1 MNLRRKF
8 AIGCL
13 GATLAG
19 LGLVPGCGAGIGG
32 GGGTAPP
39 APAPVAN
46 TVDVSVGPGP
56 ANNAVNFLFV
66 SVTVCNPGGTT
77 TCTTIPDVLV
87 DTGSS
92 GLRILAS
99 APGVSG
105 LTLGG
110 VTVAGS
116 AVYECVPYADGTYL
130 WGQVM
135 AADVSMAGENAT
147 TVPVQILDD
156 TPAPS
161 NVTSYCDPLGGPNVG
176 AVSALQANGILGIGV
191 TIPDCGTPCSDS
203 DVLPFYWLCSSSSTC
218 SSPAYVPTATQTS
231 NPVAFFN
238 SDDNGVILAMNS
250 VAAGGAASASGKLI
264 IGVGTQSDNAVSSSA
279 KVYALSRNVL
289 VGTEYSTIQATYNGT
304 TYPALLD
311 SSESTNAF
319 LDARTLAAASAG
331 SAITYC
337 SGSNYLFCLS
347 AGTASPLS
355 LPFTAKD
362 SNGDWSTVD
371 LSIGDATT
379 LLNTSIAL
387 GGANTA
393 VPGLTGGYALGASD
407 YVYLGMPFFYSRTVY
422 VGISGQ
428 VPPPGVTNVPLGYW
442 AF

>member
-19 LGLVPGCGAGIGG
+19 LGFVPGCGSGNG

-39 APAPVAN
+39 APPPVAN

-66 SVTVCNPGGTT
+66 SVKVCNPGGTT
-77 TCTTIPDVLV
+77 TCATIPNVLV

-92 GLRILAS
+92 GLRILAN

-105 LTLGG
+105 LTPDEL
-110 VTVAGS
+110 TVAGS

-130 WGQVM
+130 WGPVVG
-135 AADVSMAGENAT
+135 AGVSMAGENAT
-147 TVPVQILDD
+147 TVPLQILVD

-191 TIPDCGTPCSDS
+191 TIRDCGTPCSDS
-203 DVLPFYWLCSSSSTC
+203 NVLPFYWLCSSSSAC
-218 SSPAYVPTATQTS
+218 SSPAFVPTVAQIS

-238 SDDNGVILAMNS
+238 GDDNGVILAMSS
-250 VAAGGAASASGKLI
+250 VAAGGAASASGILT
-264 IGVGTQSDNAVSSSA
+264 IGVGTQSDNALSSSA
-279 KVYALSRNVL
+279 TVYALSGSVL
-289 VGTEYSTIQATYNGT
+289 FGTLYHTILATYNGAI
-304 TYPALLD
+304 YPALID
-311 SSESTNAF
+311 SSASTNVF
-319 LDARTLAAASAG
+319 LDAQTVAAASAG
-331 SAITYC
+331 SPITSC
-337 SGSNYLFCLS
+337 PGSNYLFCLL

-355 LPFTAKD
+355 LPFTAKG

-371 LSIGDATT
+371 LSIGDAAT
-379 LLNTSIAL
+379 LLNTSILL
-387 GGANTA
+387 GGGNTA
-393 VPGLTGGYALGASD
+393 LPGLTGGYALGADD
-407 YVYLGMPFFYSRTVY
+407 YIYLGMPFFYNRTVY

-428 VPPPGVTNVPLGYW
+428 VLPTGVTNAPLGYW

>member
-1 MNLRRKF
+1 MNLRTKF

-19 LGLVPGCGAGIGG
+19 LGFVPGCGSGNG

-39 APAPVAN
+39 APPPVAN

-56 ANNAVNFLFV
+56 ANNAVNSLFV
-66 SVTVCNPGGTT
+66 SVKVCNPGGTA

-92 GLRILAS
+92 GLRILAN

-105 LTLGG
+105 LTLGELE
-110 VTVAGS
+110 VAGS

-130 WGQVM
+130 WGSVVG
-135 AADVSMAGENAT
+135 ADVSMAGENAT
-147 TVPVQILDD
+147 TVPVQILVD

-176 AVSALQANGILGIGV
+176 AVSALGANGILGVGV
-191 TIPDCGTPCSDS
+191 TIRDCGTPCSDS
-203 DVLPFYWLCSSSSTC
+203 DVLPFYWLCSSSSAC
-218 SSPAYVPTATQTS
+218 SYPAFVPTETQIS

-238 SDDNGVILAMNS
+238 GDDNGVILAMNS
-250 VAAGGAASASGKLI
+250 VAAGGAPSASGILT
-264 IGVGTQSDNAVSSSA
+264 IGVGTQSDNDLSSSA
-279 KVYALSRNVL
+279 TVYAPSGSVIFGAL
-289 VGTEYSTIQATYNGT
+289 YHTILATYNGT
-304 TYPALLD
+304 TYPALID
-311 SSESTNAF
+311 SSASSNVF
-319 LDARTLAAASAG
+319 LDAHTVAAASAG
-331 SAITYC
+331 SAVTYC
-337 SGSNYLFCLS
+337 SGSNFLFCLP

-355 LPFTAKD
+355 LPFTAKG
-362 SNGDWSTVD
+362 SNGDSSTVD

-379 LLNTSIAL
+379 LLNTSILL

-393 VPGLTGGYALGASD
+393 VPGLTGGYALGAND
-407 YVYLGMPFFYSRTVY
+407 YVYLGMPFFYNRTVY
-422 VGISGQ
+422 VGISGK
-428 VPPPGVTNVPLGYW
+428 VPPTGVTNAPLGYW

>member
-46 TVDVSVGPGP
+46 SVDVSVGPGP
-56 ANNAVNFLFV
+56 TNNAVNFAFV
-66 SVTVCNPGGTT
+66 SVTVCNPGGMNA
-77 TCTTIPDVLV
+77 CTTIPDVLV

-99 APGVSG
+99 APGISG

-116 AVYECVPYADGTYL
+116 AIYECVPYADGSYL

-135 AADVSMAGENAT
+135 SADVSMAGENAT
-147 TVPVQILDD
+147 TVPVQILAD
-156 TPAPS
+156 TPMPT
-161 NVTSYCDPLGGPNVG
+161 NVASECDPLGGPNLT
-176 AVSALQANGILGIGV
+176 AASALQANGILGIGV
-191 TIPDCGTPCSDS
+191 TTADCGTACSTS
-203 DVLPFYWLCSSSSTC
+203 NPLPFYWLCTSSSAC
-218 SSPAYVPTATQTS
+218 SGTAFLPMATQTS

-238 SDDNGVILAMNS
+238 RDDNGVILAMSS
-250 VAAGGAASASGKLI
+250 VAAGGAASATGILTF
-264 IGVGTQSDNAVSSSA
+264 GVGTQSDNALSSSA
-279 KVYALSRNVL
+279 KVYPLSEDFL
-289 VGTEYSTIQATYNGT
+289 FGAQYHTILATYNGT
-304 TYPALLD
+304 TYPALID
-311 SSESTNAF
+311 SSASSNLF
-319 LDARTLAAASAG
+319 LDAPTVAAASAG

-337 SGSNYLFCLS
+337 PGSSYLFCLS

-362 SNGDWSTVD
+362 SNGDSSTVN
-371 LSIGDATT
+371 LSIGDAMT
-379 LLNTSIAL
+379 LLNSSILL

-393 VPGLTGGYALGASD
+393 VPGLTGGYALGGND
-407 YVYLGMPFFYSRTVY
+407 YVDLGLPFFYNRTVY
-422 VGISGQ
+422 VGYSGQ
-428 VPPPGVTNVPLGYW
+428 ALPTGVTNAPLGYW